1 MKADRDWMIDAAC
14 REHPPDDMFPAA
26 KDKPGQRWARRICH
40 NCPVQTECAQYA
52 TETGATHGIWAGQ
65 YHNTKTYQSAATTPT
80 HGTEGGARAHY
91 RKGEK
96 PCDACATALWEAK
109 KRRLGAR

>member
-26 KDKPGQRWARRICH
+26 KDKPGQQHAIEVCRT
-40 NCPVQTECAQYA
+40 CPVQLQCARYA
-52 TETGATHGIWAGQ
+52 TRTGATHGIWAGE
-65 YHNTKTYQSAATTPT
+65 YRNDKRRSPGIN
-80 HGTEGGARAHY
+80 HGTEAGARAHY
-91 RKGEK
+91 RKSEK
-96 PCDACATALWEAK
+96 PCDRCATAQWEAR